1 MKHYHAT
8 WAHDLPDEPVW
19 MAYEVSDEGHVTRMI
34 EHFAVGWTD
43 YREASQEEAESLLDR
58 AFDPAAFDQ
67 DGMTLREITED
78 WFAGLWRK
86 RDAP

>member
-8 WAHDLPDEPVW
+8 WVHDRPDDPVW

-43 YREASQEEAESLLDR
+43 YRSAAQEDCQSLIDQP
-58 AFDPAAFDQ
+58 FDPAAFE
-67 DGMTLREITED
+67 DGAMTLREITAD

-86 RDAP
+86 QDAS

>member
-1 MKHYHAT
+1 LKHYHAT
-8 WAHDLPDEPVW
+8 WVHDRPDDPVW

-43 YREASQEEAESLLDR
+43 YRSAVQEESESLTDGP
-58 AFDPAAFDQ
+58 FDPAAFE
-67 DGMTLREITED
+67 DGSMTLREITAD

-86 RDAP
+86 QDA